1 MVLGGCLHMVL
12 HVIVSTFVVIL
23 SHCWYFCG
31 DFGSL
36 WYCDA
41 TENGYYKR
49 YSLVRVSNIELTNI
63 DFYFVGFLI
72 CLFAMLGRYYLK
84 NQLLAKF
91 CFRLSSRLTG

>member
-1 MVLGGCLHMVL
+1 MGILGR
-12 HVIVSTFVVIL
+12 
-23 SHCWYFCG
+23 CG
-31 DFGSL
+31 TD
-36 WYCDA
+36 YCDA

-49 YSLVRVSNIELTNI
+49 YSLVRVSSIELTNI

-91 CFRLSSRLTG
+91 CFRLSSRVTG